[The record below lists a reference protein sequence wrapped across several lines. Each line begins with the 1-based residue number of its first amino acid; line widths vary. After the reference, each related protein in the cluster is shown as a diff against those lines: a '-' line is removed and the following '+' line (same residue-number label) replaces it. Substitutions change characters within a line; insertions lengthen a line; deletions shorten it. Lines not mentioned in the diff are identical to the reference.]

1 MHTPAEMMPRAQ
13 YLAIAMGV
21 LSGCATAQHSGHD
34 AALSSGEWRAIEIS
48 GQPVVSSDGAR
59 RPSLTFQPDS
69 GRVTGSGGCNR
80 LAGPF
85 TQSGSSLTF
94 GALAMTRMACVDAAL
109 NAQET
114 AFAAALHDTDR
125 YAIAGDTLTL
135 LLGTERRVRLV
146 R

>member
-1 MHTPAEMMPRAQ
+1 MTSRHN
-13 YLAIAMGV
+13 YLAIAMA
-21 LSGCATAQHSGHD
+21 LMSACATAQRSGGD
-34 AALSSGEWRAIEIS
+34 ALSPGEWRAVEIN
-48 GQPVVSSDGAR
+48 GQPVVASDAAR
-59 RPSLTFQPDS
+59 RPSLSFQSDS

-85 TQSGSSLTF
+85 TRSGSSLSF

-114 AFAAALHDTDR
+114 AFAAALRDTDH

-135 LLGTERRVRLV
+135 LQGTARRVRLV